1 MLKEYLN
8 QPYPMF
14 KDRWKLVISISMFI
28 GSFMM
33 IFRPFGTAFQGR
45 YSELML
51 AGYGLISFVI
61 LVFDLFV
68 VRQFFRK
75 WFDAAAWNVRKQIL
89 WLIFIIFSIGIGN
102 FLYSAA
108 VFSSWT
114 WRLFLSFQLYTLL
127 VGIIPIVGLTLIS
140 RNHLLSRNLKQA
152 EDFNRELKLR
162 AGETQHHIV
171 TLIPDNGKDRLEIA
185 GENLLYIESIGN
197 YIKVFHVRDKNLV
210 VDILRCALKRAED
223 QVAAF
228 PNIVRCHRAFMV
240 NIDRVIQA
248 KGNSLGLKLI
258 LEHAGEEIPVSRNFT
273 KSVKSR
279 IRRHS

>member
-108 VFSSWT
+108 VFSSCH
-114 WRLFLSFQLYTLL
+114 
-127 VGIIPIVGLTLIS
+127 II
-140 RNHLLSRNLKQA
+140 
-152 EDFNRELKLR
+152 
-162 AGETQHHIV
+162 
-171 TLIPDNGKDRLEIA
+171 
-185 GENLLYIESIGN
+185 Y
-197 YIKVFHVRDKNLV
+197 
-210 VDILRCALKRAED
+210 
-223 QVAAF
+223 
-228 PNIVRCHRAFMV
+228 
-240 NIDRVIQA
+240 
-248 KGNSLGLKLI
+248 
-258 LEHAGEEIPVSRNFT
+258 
-273 KSVKSR
+273 
-279 IRRHS
+279 